1 MRTNPQVSMGARA
14 PQAGFSLIELMIAM
28 LLGLLVTAAAGGVFI
43 SNKRVYNATETLGRI
58 QENTRVGFE
67 LMARDLREAG
77 GNPCS
82 SASTVVN
89 QMSTGGNDWWADWG
103 DGIHG
108 YGGSDAM
115 AGTVAGMGVFGTGVG
130 QRVAGT
136 DAIEINSALGGGIRV
151 IDHAQPSAVVEVS
164 SQGDIAV
171 NEILVI
177 CNLDYAFI
185 FQVTA
190 LPGANKL
197 QHNSG
202 TSLNCAQEF
211 QYDEPCT
218 GSGASGAF
226 GYCFVPGATPSAQC
240 VGSSQSPAYVAK
252 VGSIRWFV
260 GNNARGGRSLYRA
273 EVSNSSNTNTPNLLL
288 GNIEVVEGVE
298 DLTVTYLEQ
307 GEDAYTDPSGVTDW
321 SRVVA
326 SRVELVMQA
335 AEGALTG
342 REIEGTDDEALSRT
356 YTHVV
361 ALRNREGTL

>member
-1 MRTNPQVSMGARA
+1 MRTKFTSLRGTRA
-14 PQAGFSLIELMIAM
+14 LQAGFSLIELMIAM

-67 LMARDLREAG
+67 LMSRDLREAG

-82 SASTVVN
+82 SASAVVN

-108 YGGSDAM
+108 YAGTEAM
-115 AGTVAGMGVFGTGVG
+115 AGTVAGMGIFGTGVG
-130 QRVAGT
+130 QRVQGT

-151 IDHAQPSAVVEVS
+151 VDHAQPSAVVEVS
-164 SQGDIAV
+164 DQGDIVA

-177 CNLDYAFI
+177 CNMDYAFI
-185 FQVTA
+185 FQVTG
-190 LPGANKL
+190 LPGDNKL

-218 GSGASGAF
+218 GTGASGAF

-273 EVSNSSNTNTPNLLL
+273 EVSNSSNTNVPNLLL
-288 GNIEVVEGVE
+288 DNMEVVEGVD
-298 DLTVTYLEQ
+298 DLTVTYLEA
-307 GEDAYTDPSGVTDW
+307 GEDAYTAPSGVADW
-321 SRVVA
+321 ARVVA
-326 SRVELVMQA
+326 TRVELVM
-335 AEGALTG
+335 EGTRGALTG
-342 REIEGTDDEALSRT
+342 REIEGTDDEVLSRT